1 MPSSQAIE
9 VAFSSPVSGHMI
21 LAFYQVSDSEGLKM
35 APPMQISNPES
46 AAKLSLLHIDVILKD
61 GPLIF
66 NTKRPWPWGI
76 FHFWGMIQPR
86 RQDQTDLFQRKEA
99 WVAYGEGEEKQTGL
113 RAEQVS
119 QLLGCRGREQ
129 KRTEGACLHR
139 TGRPLTHLSFLKSN
153 VLI

>member
-9 VAFSSPVSGHMI
+9 AAFSSCVSGHMI
-21 LAFYQVSDSEGLKM
+21 LAFYQVSESEGLKM
-35 APPMQISNPES
+35 APPMQTSNPES
-46 AAKLSLLHIDVILKD
+46 AAKLSLLHIDVTLKD

-99 WVAYGEGEEKQTGL
+99 WVADGEGEEKQTGL

-119 QLLGCRGREQ
+119 QLLGCRGRE
-129 KRTEGACLHR
+129 KTRTEGACLHR
-139 TGRPLTHLSFLKSN
+139 TGRPLTNLSSLKSN